1 MMALWRRV
9 RGAVGGIGDTE
20 WALLGLELVGVV
32 GGILIAFQLQEW
44 AEDRREDR
52 DRVRLTER
60 LMEESQS
67 NVEWA
72 VRYQLGLLEQ
82 AEAAQP
88 FAEKIASRQCP
99 TETEFSDARSVT
111 MYPPVQVQ
119 RVVLDELASGVGLSG
134 LKDRKLARL
143 VGAYQAENEQ
153 RQLQVEIF
161 RSNAELV
168 DRNAPYVD
176 VTYDQEDD
184 DFVFQTDM
192 AALCADPR
200 VRRNAAVALEN
211 KVRFAAFVRHS
222 AGAAL
227 AVCEALGEKLGK
239 PCSPKIPDAVEAR
252 HWSEIQRRA
261 QFFREGAQ

>member
-1 MMALWRRV
+1 MIALWRRV

-20 WALLGLELVGVV
+20 WALLGLELIGVV

-44 AEDRREDR
+44 AENRREDR
-52 DRVRLTER
+52 DRVRLTKR

-82 AEAAQP
+82 ADAARP
-88 FAEKIASRQCP
+88 FTEKIATLQCP
-99 TETEFSDARSVT
+99 TETEFREARLVT
-111 MYPPVQVQ
+111 MYPPLQVQ

-161 RSNAELV
+161 RSNAQLV
-168 DRNAPYVD
+168 DRNAPYSD
-176 VTYDQEDD
+176 VTYDQADD
-184 DFVFQTDM
+184 DFVFHTDM

-200 VRRNAAVALEN
+200 VRRNAAEALEN
-211 KVRFAAFVRHS
+211 KIRFAAFMRHS

-227 AVCEALGEKLGK
+227 ALCEALGEKLGK
-239 PCSPKIPDAVEAR
+239 ACSPKIPDDIEAE

-261 QFFREGAQ
+261 QFFREEAR

>member
-1 MMALWRRV
+1 MIALWRRV
-9 RGAVGGIGDTE
+9 RGAVGGIGDVE

-52 DRVRLTER
+52 DRMRLTER

-82 AEAAQP
+82 ADAARP
-88 FAEKIASRQCP
+88 FAQKIANRQCP
-99 TETEFSDARSVT
+99 TEDEFREARLVT
-111 MYPPVQVQ
+111 MYPPLQVQ
-119 RVVLDELASGVGLSG
+119 RVVLDELTSGVGLSG
-134 LKDRKLARL
+134 LEDRKLAKL
-143 VGAYQAENEQ
+143 VGAYQVENEQ

-161 RSNAELV
+161 RSNSEFA
-168 DRNAPYVD
+168 DRNAPYND
-176 VTYDQEDD
+176 VTYVQDDD

-200 VRRNAAVALEN
+200 VRRNVAESLEN
-211 KVRFAAFVRHS
+211 KVRFAAFMRHS

-227 AVCEALGEKLGK
+227 ALCEALGEKLGK
-239 PCSPKIPDAVEAR
+239 PCSPNIPDALETD
-252 HWSEIQRRA
+252 HWLEIRRRA
-261 QFFREGAQ
+261 EFFREEAQ